1 MILSSESLRILM
13 AAYDFILP
21 LKHVFRNTLPL
32 WDVGLSDSFSYL
44 MLTAADKVHRPLWAF
59 VFVCRL
65 ARTDLHA
72 SVAPP
77 GIENTKHK

>member
-1 MILSSESLRILM
+1 M

-32 WDVGLSDSFSYL
+32 RDVGLSDSFSCL
-44 MLTAADKVHRPLWAF
+44 MLTAADKIHRPLWAF
-59 VFVCRL
+59 VFVSRL
-65 ARTDLHA
+65 ARTDLHTPV
-72 SVAPP
+72 SP